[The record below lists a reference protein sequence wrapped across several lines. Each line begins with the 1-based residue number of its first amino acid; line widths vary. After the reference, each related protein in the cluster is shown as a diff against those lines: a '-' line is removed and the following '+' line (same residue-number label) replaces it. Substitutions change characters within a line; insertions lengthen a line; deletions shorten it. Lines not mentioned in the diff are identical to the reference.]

1 MESNVFENQLLN
13 AEAKLSQIVD
23 FIKKEANN
31 HEAHQMEEQLF
42 EQLQKLGV
50 VLMEEYFKTIED
62 NDVGDCLIDK
72 NGVELVR
79 HGKKSKNYISIFGVV
94 KPNRT
99 IYWSKGQDVVVPLDK
114 QCNLPKSQYSYLV
127 QDMINSLSVNTP
139 FQESKEYFKKFFN
152 QTIHVR
158 QIEEMSDFA
167 NDEYENYYATKEV
180 PDTSSEGEFQVLSF
194 DGKGVP
200 LIKKE
205 AAKIIGKLG
214 KGEKRQKKKEALV
227 GVSYTVDENY
237 RSAEEIA
244 GNLVY
249 PEDKDQNNAIEK
261 NRAQN
266 IRRMASVEQP
276 KTEVIEQILQ
286 DSLRRNQTQSRSNI
300 VLIDGM
306 PSLQK
311 QIEKQIDNRI
321 DYCIILDIIHVT
333 EYIWIAGN
341 TLFGEKTEE
350 GEKFV
355 FKQLTKILKGEVG
368 RVIGALK
375 QIITKGEKTGKLG
388 KSKLDALKKVV
399 RYLSNHRKIMK
410 YDEYLRNG
418 YPIGTG
424 VVESACKQVVKQRME
439 GSGMRW
445 SIKGAENI
453 LLLRSIKTSGDW
465 NDFNK
470 FNVEK
475 LKIKLYPVYQTIR
488 RAS

>member
-1 MESNVFENQLLN
+1 MESNIFESQVLN

-31 HEAHQMEEQLF
+31 LEAHQMEEQLF

-50 VLMEEYFKTIED
+50 VLMEEYFTTIEN
-62 NDVGDCLIDK
+62 NDIGNHLTDE

-79 HGKKSKNYISIFGVV
+79 HCRKSKNYVSIFGLV
-94 KPNRT
+94 KPYRA
-99 IYWSKGQDVVVPLDK
+99 IYWSKGQEVVVPLDK
-114 QCNLPKSQYSYLV
+114 QCNLPKSHYSYLV

-139 FQESKEYFKKFFN
+139 FRESKEYFKKFFN

-167 NDEYENYYATKEV
+167 NEEYEDFYTNKEV
-180 PDTSSEGEFQVLSF
+180 PDTSSEGKFQVLSY

-244 GNLVY
+244 RNLVY
-249 PEDKDQNNAIEK
+249 PEDIDKNSSIDK

-276 KTEVIEQILQ
+276 KIEVIEQILQ
-286 DSLRRNQTQSRSNI
+286 DSLRRNQTQSRPNI

-321 DYCIILDIIHVT
+321 DYCIILDIIHAA

-341 TLFGEKTEE
+341 TLHGEKTKE
-350 GEKFV
+350 GKQFV
-355 FKQLTKILKGEVG
+355 YKQLTKILKGEVG

-375 QIITKGEKTGKLG
+375 QIITKGEKSEKLS
-388 KSKLDALKKVV
+388 KNKLDALKKVV
-399 RYLSNHRKIMK
+399 RYLSNHRKIMR
-410 YDEYLRNG
+410 YDEYLKKG

-445 SIKGAENI
+445 SIKGAENM
-453 LLLRSIKTSGDW
+453 LMLRSIKTSGDW
-465 NDFNK
+465 DNFYE
-470 FNVEK
+470 FNVGK
-475 LKIKLYPVYQTIR
+475 LKSKIYADYQTIK